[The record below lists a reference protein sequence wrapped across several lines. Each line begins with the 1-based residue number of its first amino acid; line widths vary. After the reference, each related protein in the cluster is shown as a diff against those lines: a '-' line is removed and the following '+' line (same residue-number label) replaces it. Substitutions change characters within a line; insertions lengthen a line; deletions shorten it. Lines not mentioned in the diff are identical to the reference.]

1 MWSHTFT
8 FAFIVENQ
16 QLNIFNF
23 SLRTNYYPVMSGDDL
38 AASFLKELCT
48 KTEPY
53 SEKDDMTT
61 GILVVESQRLYVSK
75 EVRQTSQCELTSLYG

>member
-1 MWSHTFT
+1 
-8 FAFIVENQ
+8 
-16 QLNIFNF
+16 
-23 SLRTNYYPVMSGDDL
+23 MSGNDL
-38 AASFLKELCT
+38 AASFSKEQCT